1 MVEGSQPKS
10 PVARRAT
17 SKLLADGIER
27 SPEPALAV
35 VQGRA
40 GTGRTSFI
48 VGLVHDLA
56 ERSLIPIP
64 VQATR
69 GGSLALEPLAR
80 KGFCHYIDGVLSSDR
95 QADEIWHRAKST
107 RDIVI
112 LVDGLDDE
120 LVASLASD
128 DGAHLKSEIAKLH
141 EHQISVVLA
150 STTELPLGDR
160 SPLREDLDLFNR
172 EEAVRYLRAE
182 LKTDTLPA
190 DLVEAL
196 RRLQDP
202 VDGILIAPFYLD
214 LLVRLRNAGVSFER
228 LPEHRDRSRAAVLA
242 MYLHSIASGRIS
254 VPPNGDDVGSPEQR
268 GRDATAATEVV
279 ARRLIA
285 ERARFAVALKDV
297 EIEDRPL
304 RDAVDLHLL
313 ARGAERVGFAVD
325 DLGAYLMATTVDEA
339 AELCEPSARSP
350 KPNSRSGGATATCSP
365 RWSSGTFVTPDHQ
378 HTRAS
383 GICWTPPT
391 IADGQD
397 PRSWP
402 RRSAWRA
409 RARSSS
415 TANAL
420 QASRTAASAQS
431 RPMRQAVPDTGTRPS
446 SPSWC
451 APSLNGRAPRLT
463 ACSGG

>member
-1 MVEGSQPKS
+1 MAALVASAAFYWVLGRQRQKALSRYRLLARGKPWEMVEGSQPKS

-107 RDIVI
+107 RDVVI

-242 MYLHSIASGRIS
+242 MYLHSIAGARNS
-254 VPPNGDDVGSPEQR
+254 VPPNGDDVGCPEQR
-268 GRDATAATEVV
+268 GRDA
-279 ARRLIA
+279 
-285 ERARFAVALKDV
+285 
-297 EIEDRPL
+297 RP
-304 RDAVDLHLL
+304 
-313 ARGAERVGFAVD
+313 
-325 DLGAYLMATTVDEA
+325 
-339 AELCEPSARSP
+339 
-350 KPNSRSGGATATCSP
+350 P
-365 RWSSGTFVTPDHQ
+365 RKW
-378 HTRAS
+378 
-383 GICWTPPT
+383 
-391 IADGQD
+391 
-397 PRSWP
+397 
-402 RRSAWRA
+402 WRA
-409 RARSSS
+409 
-415 TANAL
+415 
-420 QASRTAASAQS
+420 
-431 RPMRQAVPDTGTRPS
+431 GS
-446 SPSWC
+446 SPS
-451 APSLNGRAPRLT
+451 APASP
-463 ACSGG
+463 